1 MNIISGSS
9 NFDLANS
16 VIKNLNQ
23 IANKKVSNLIPIEIS
38 KFANDEKRVWIK
50 NKELVRDQEVCLI
63 QSFNTPVDEHIVET
77 LLIVDALERLG
88 ARGVT
93 LIIPWLGYSLQD
105 KVFRPGEAIA
115 AKVVADIISNHFVK
129 RVFLL
134 DLHNSSIPGFF
145 SVPTYHLFADD
156 VFIKYLKTEIGLNQ
170 TVVASP
176 DFGGIKRARIFAE
189 KLGLEMVN
197 IDKSRDL
204 KTGQVTANALHGPSI
219 KNKNIIVLDDVIISG
234 STVVEGAALLK
245 KEGAKK
251 VYFLASH
258 GVFCQGLSTI
268 EKSAIDQVIVSNS
281 IHQTQQETKKLKV
294 LDISS
299 VFAQELLNK
308 FP

>member
-9 NFDLANS
+9 NPYLAS
-16 VIKNLNQ
+16 SIIEKLNQ
-23 IANKKVSNLIPIEIS
+23 IAGKKTSKLIPVEIS

-50 NKELVRDQEVCLI
+50 NKELVRSQEVCLI
-63 QSFNTPVDEHIVET
+63 QSFNIPVDEHIIET

-105 KVFRPGEAIA
+105 KVFRSGEAIA
-115 AKVVADIISNHFVK
+115 AKVIADIISNHFVK

-156 VFIKYLKTEIGLNQ
+156 VFIKYLKSELNLDEAI
-170 TVVASP
+170 VASP
-176 DFGGIKRARIFAE
+176 DFGGIKRARIFAK

-204 KTGQVTANALHGPSI
+204 KTGQVTANALHGPSV
-219 KNKNIIVLDDVIISG
+219 KDKNIIVLDDVIIAG
-234 STVVEGAALLK
+234 STVVESAALLK

-258 GVFCQGLSTI
+258 GVFCQGLSMI
-268 EKSAIDQVIVSNS
+268 EDSQIDQVVISNS
-281 IHQTQQETKKLKV
+281 IHQDQQKSKKLKV

-299 VFAQELLNK
+299 IFAEELLT
-308 FP
+308 

>member
-9 NFDLANS
+9 NFNLANS

-23 IANKKVSNLIPIEIS
+23 IANKEISKLIPLEIS

-50 NKELVRDQEVCLI
+50 NKELVRSQEVCLI
-63 QSFNTPVDEHIVET
+63 QSFNAPVDEHIIET

-156 VFIKYLKTEIGLNQ
+156 VFIKYLKTEIGLNE

-234 STVVEGAALLK
+234 STVVESAALLK

-258 GVFCQGLSTI
+258 GVFCQGLSKI
-268 EKSAIDQVIVSNS
+268 EKSKIDQVIVSNS
-281 IHQTQQETKKLKV
+281 IYQNQQKGKKLKV

-299 VFAQELLNK
+299 IFAQELLNK

>member
-1 MNIISGSS
+1 MNIIAGSS
-9 NFDLANS
+9 NLDLATLI
-16 VIKNLNQ
+16 VKRLNQ
-23 IANKKVSNLIPIEIS
+23 AANQKPSKLIPLEIS

-50 NKELVRDQEVCLI
+50 NKELVRGQEVCLV
-63 QSFNTPVDEHIVET
+63 QSFNAPVDEHIIET

-88 ARGVT
+88 AQGVT

-105 KVFRPGEAIA
+105 KVFRTGEAIA

-145 SVPTYHLFADD
+145 SVPTYHLFADR
-156 VFIKYLKTEIGLNQ
+156 VFIKYLKKELNINQ
-170 TVVASP
+170 TIIASP

-189 KLGLEMVN
+189 KLDLEMVN

-204 KTGQVTANALHGPSI
+204 KTGQVTANALHGPSV
-219 KNKNIIVLDDVIISG
+219 KNKNIVVLDDVIISG
-234 STVVEGAALLK
+234 STVVESAALLK

-258 GVFCQGLSTI
+258 GVFCQGFSAI
-268 EKSAIDQVIVSNS
+268 EKSQIDQVIVSNS
-281 IHQTQQETKKLKV
+281 IPQVKEKNKKLKV
-294 LDISS
+294 LDVSS
-299 VFAQELLNK
+299 VFAEELLI
-308 FP
+308 

>member
-16 VIKNLNQ
+16 VMKKLNQ
-23 IANKKVSNLIPIEIS
+23 IAGKKISKLIPVEIS
-38 KFANDEKRVWIK
+38 KFANDEKRVWVQ
-50 NKELVRDQEVCLI
+50 NKELVHGQEVCLI
-63 QSFNTPVDEHIVET
+63 QSFNAPVDEHIIET

-115 AKVVADIISNHFVK
+115 AKVVADVISNHFVK

-156 VFIKYLKTEIGLNQ
+156 VFIKYLDKELNLDKAI
-170 TVVASP
+170 VASP

-204 KTGQVTANALHGPSI
+204 KTGQVSANALHGPSI
-219 KNKNIIVLDDVIISG
+219 KNKNVIVLDDVIIAG
-234 STVVEGAALLK
+234 STVVESATLLK

-258 GVFCQGLSTI
+258 GIFCQGLSAI
-268 EKSAIDQVIVSNS
+268 EKSPIDQVIVSNS
-281 IHQTQQETKKLKV
+281 IHQTRLESKKLKI

-299 VFAQELLNK
+299 VFAQELLT
-308 FP
+308 